1 MQYTYNIEPA
11 DFVALNIHF
20 AANDPVIQKS
30 FKKLRTGATMFVFFG
45 GLILMLTLNMFTPVA
60 VAVYGALAIM
70 VYWGLP
76 RVFKSNM
83 KKNVERTLRSAANKS
98 ICGEKTFTMDEDTC
112 NLKGE
117 NEDTSYPY
125 SAFSRVV
132 EDVNHYYLFLDD
144 VSALIIPFRA
154 FENGQERQ
162 AFITAIREKI
172 DAAKAENSETDVD
185 KPDESV

>member
-76 RVFKSNM
+76 DRKS
-83 KKNVERTLRSAANKS
+83 
-98 ICGEKTFTMDEDTC
+98 
-112 NLKGE
+112 
-117 NEDTSYPY
+117 
-125 SAFSRVV
+125 VV
-132 EDVNHYYLFLDD
+132 
-144 VSALIIPFRA
+144 
-154 FENGQERQ
+154 
-162 AFITAIREKI
+162 
-172 DAAKAENSETDVD
+172 
-185 KPDESV
+185 